1 MTRARRAAVAAE
13 IDAVGRTVGFLASYD
28 KAPHVMWA
36 NSYERRAG
44 APEAEPGRMR
54 MGAHSD
60 YGSCTVL
67 LADPVPG
74 LRILGVDGTWHDVVP
89 KPGSF
94 LVDLGDLLAEW
105 TNHRWRSTVHRAV
118 PPPPGAGGPFRR
130 RSARSATANRWRAA
144 DTGRV
149 APPWRGPD
157 GARTVAAYDATM
169 LSELAAAVR
178 SGAVEPVDLVAE
190 SLRRIEAAAELNAVV
205 ALRAE
210 EALAEA
216 RAHSRTG
223 ALAGLPL
230 LVKDMARCAGMRTTM
245 GHPMFADAAPDTV
258 DDTVVARLRAAGAI
272 VLGRTNS
279 PAFGHQAVTTNTL
292 YGPTRNPWKPQRS
305 PGGSSGGSAAALAAG
320 LAPLATTSD
329 GGGSVRIPASCCGL
343 VGYKPSMGAIGRNI
357 LPRWIGFSTQGAT
370 GATVADVVAEAS
382 VTLGPARGDWL
393 SLPPMTLTPTR
404 PTRVVACRTFRA
416 DIDPVIEAAF
426 DEALATLAAEGLVVE
441 RVAAPSDASMARDW
455 FTMSAAELA
464 QSLEEVRDQ
473 WANFEPSLRF
483 QLEFGASVTMSQY
496 LAATRRRHDASAR
509 FDDLLD
515 PGTVLVVPTANV
527 QSWMADGP
535 VWDRAGSVTG
545 DPAIGLNTP
554 ELNYTG
560 HPCVSVPLGLDE
572 AGVPFGLQ
580 VVAPRFADGL
590 ALGLAAVLERV
601 RPWPL
606 VAPGYVPFAAAFAGV
621 VGTGSGAAG

>member
-1 MTRARRAAVAAE
+1 
-13 IDAVGRTVGFLASYD
+13 
-28 KAPHVMWA
+28 
-36 NSYERRAG
+36 
-44 APEAEPGRMR
+44 
-54 MGAHSD
+54 
-60 YGSCTVL
+60 
-67 LADPVPG
+67 
-74 LRILGVDGTWHDVVP
+74 
-89 KPGSF
+89 
-94 LVDLGDLLAEW
+94 
-105 TNHRWRSTVHRAV
+105 
-118 PPPPGAGGPFRR
+118 
-130 RSARSATANRWRAA
+130 
-144 DTGRV
+144 
-149 APPWRGPD
+149 
-157 GARTVAAYDATM
+157 M

-178 SGAVEPVDLVAE
+178 AGAVEPVDLVAE
-190 SLRRIEAAAELNAVV
+190 SLRRIEAAAPLNAVV
-205 ALRAE
+205 ALRAD

-216 RAHSRTG
+216 QAHPRTG

-272 VLGRTNS
+272 VVGRTNS

-292 YGPTRNPWKPQRS
+292 YGPTRNPWNTERS

-370 GATVADVVAEAS
+370 GATVADVIAEAS

-393 SLPPMTLTPTR
+393 SLPPMTLAPTR

-441 RVAAPSDASMARDW
+441 RVAAPSDASVGRDW

-464 QSLEEVRDQ
+464 QSLEDVRDQ
-473 WANFEPSLRF
+473 WASFEPSLRF
-483 QLEFGASVTMSQY
+483 QLEYGASVTISQY

-527 QSWMADGP
+527 QSWMAEGP
-535 VWDRAGSVTG
+535 VWDRAGSVSG

-572 AGVPFGLQ
+572 VGVPFGLQ

-590 ALGLAAVLERV
+590 ALGLAAVLERA

-606 VAPGYVPFAAAFAGV
+606 VAPGYAPFAAAFAGV
-621 VGTGSGAAG
+621 GAAGVGAAGSGAAG